1 MMQLLK
7 VELSR
12 LLARR
17 LFKGLSLLLIVA
29 FSIGGVA
36 AFIASDNSPEALAE
50 AQASIDST
58 VAQCMANNGTDHM
71 DPGIDRS
78 DPAEL
83 RAFCEEEAEW
93 MTDPRFDYTSMEWQF
108 ATVAFP
114 FIVLGWLM
122 GASFIGAEWQH
133 RTLTTTLTW
142 EPRRGRVIAAKA
154 TAVAIVTFVWILVA
168 QALFA
173 AAMYPAAAFEGT
185 VAGVDSDFWLRMGGL
200 ALRVAGAA
208 SIGGLLGFSLATVGK
223 NTAAAFGGG
232 FLYLT
237 AVEGLVRGLRPSW
250 VDWLIG
256 DNLSLILIGSEE
268 VNHLG
273 HSEAAAALLLLAYT
287 LALLGAAAVIFK
299 RREMA

>member
-1 MMQLLK
+1 MMTLVK

-12 LLARR
+12 LVSRR

-29 FSIGGVA
+29 FAVGGTA
-36 AFIASDNSPEALAE
+36 AFIASDNSPEAMAE
-50 AQASIDST
+50 GEAAKEGAIASCI
-58 VAQCMANNGTDHM
+58 ANNGFDHM
-71 DPGIDRS
+71 DPDVDRS
-78 DPAEL
+78 NPAAL
-83 RAFCEEEAEW
+83 RASCAEEAEW
-93 MTDPRFDYTSMEWQF
+93 ASDPRFDYTEMEWQL

-114 FIVLGWLM
+114 LIVLGWLM

-142 EPRRGRVIAAKA
+142 EPRRSRVIAAKA
-154 TAVAIVTFVWILVA
+154 LAVAAVTFVWILIA

-185 VAGVDSDFWLRMGGL
+185 VAGVDADFWLSLGGL
-200 ALRVAGAA
+200 ALRIAGAA

-250 VDWLIG
+250 ADWLIG
-256 DNLSLILIGSEE
+256 DNLSLILVGSED
-268 VNHLG
+268 VNLG
-273 HSEAAAALLLLAYT
+273 HSEVAAGLLLLTYT
-287 LALLGAAAVIFK
+287 LALLALATLVFN